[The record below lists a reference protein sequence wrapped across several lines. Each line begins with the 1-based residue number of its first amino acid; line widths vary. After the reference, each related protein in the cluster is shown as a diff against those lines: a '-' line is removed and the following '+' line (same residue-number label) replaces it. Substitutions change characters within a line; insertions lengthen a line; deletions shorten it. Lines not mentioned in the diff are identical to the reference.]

1 MVYVKFS
8 KLIKLCSNFCAPF
21 TCCMQYA
28 IIIINYIK
36 SMLIMFM
43 MNKLT
48 CKCMNMSMW
57 CGESGHLSHCMGK
70 EDNKI
75 Q

>member
-1 MVYVKFS
+1 MLHAICNNYY
-8 KLIKLCSNFCAPF
+8 KLYKIDVL
-21 TCCMQYA
+21 T
-28 IIIINYIK
+28 
-36 SMLIMFM
+36 MFM

-48 CKCMNMSMW
+48 CKCMNMSVW
-57 CGESGHLSHCMGK
+57 CVESGHLSHCMGK